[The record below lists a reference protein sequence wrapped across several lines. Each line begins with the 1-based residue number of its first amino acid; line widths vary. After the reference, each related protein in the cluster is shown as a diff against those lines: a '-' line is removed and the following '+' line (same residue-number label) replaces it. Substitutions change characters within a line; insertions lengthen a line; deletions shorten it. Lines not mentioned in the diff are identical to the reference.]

1 MARLRDRLA
10 REPHHPHA
18 WRLLGDTLWTT
29 GDREA
34 AADAYL
40 RQVEAVAGDP
50 EVREA
55 ALALAANRLDE
66 AEPRLRAILRER
78 PTEVAAIRMLAELA
92 IRIERV
98 ADAEALLDRALEL
111 APGFDAARYNRAVAR
126 HRRGRASAALED
138 IDLLLSG
145 APDNLG
151 YRATRAAIL
160 SRTGDYEAAIA
171 DYDRLLAHEGPGQD
185 ARLWMSRGHAL
196 KTVGRRE
203 DCVASYHRAVEL
215 TPSLGEAW
223 WSLAN
228 LKTYRFPEEEIARME
243 RALADD
249 ASGEDDRMHLHFALG
264 QGMQAAGQAS
274 EAFAHYAQANAMR
287 HAQLPYDANA
297 TSAHVAAALKL
308 FDGAAVAAREGQGDP
323 SADPIFIL
331 GLPRSGSTLLE
342 QILASHPEVEGT
354 MELPDITTIAAE
366 LEVAAGPSHDGY
378 LARLLQLDQR
388 ELADL
393 GRRYLDNTRI
403 HRRQRARYF
412 IDKMPNNWMH
422 VPLIHLLLPQ
432 ARIIDARRHP
442 LDCGVSCF
450 TQHFARG
457 QGFAY
462 DLSDIGRYYAD
473 YTRLM
478 DHVDA
483 VLPGRVH
490 RVFHEQLIADPEG
503 EIRSLLAACGLSFD
517 PACLAFHSNARPVR
531 TASAEQVRRPLSSEG
546 VGRWRMF
553 DPWLDPLRDA
563 LGPAL
568 DAYPA

>member
-1 MARLRDRLA
+1 MRALLA
-10 REPHHPHA
+10 AEPRHPHA
-18 WRLLGDTLWTT
+18 WRLLGDALSVA
-29 GDREA
+29 GDA
-34 AADAYL
+34 DGAADAYL
-40 RQVEAVAGDP
+40 RQVEAAAGDP

-55 ALALAANRLDE
+55 AMALAANRLDE
-66 AEPRLRAILRER
+66 AEPRLRSILRAR

-92 IRIERV
+92 IRIERL

-111 APGFDAARYNRAVAR
+111 APGFDPARYNRAVAR
-126 HRRGRASAALED
+126 HRRGRAALALED
-138 IDLLLSG
+138 IDRLLSG

-171 DYDRLLAHEGPGQD
+171 DYDAVLAHEGPGKD

-203 DCVASYHRAVEL
+203 ACVASYRHAVEL

-228 LKTYRFPEEEIARME
+228 LKTHRFTPDDIAQME
-243 RALADD
+243 RALED
-249 ASGEDDRMHLHFALG
+249 ASAGDADKMHLHFALG
-264 QGMQAAGQAS
+264 QAIQTMDRAEDS
-274 EAFAHYAQANAMR
+274 FVHYAQANAMR
-287 HAQLPYDANA
+287 RAQLPYDADA
-297 TSAHVAAALKL
+297 TSAHVDAVRRL
-308 FDGAAVAAREGQGDP
+308 FDAAAVAAREGLGDP
-323 SADPIFIL
+323 SDAPIFIL

-342 QILASHPEVEGT
+342 QILATHPEVEGT
-354 MELPDITTIAAE
+354 MELPDITTIAGE
-366 LEVAAGPSHDGY
+366 LEAATAPSPDGY
-378 LARLLQLDQR
+378 SGRLLQLDAD
-388 ELADL
+388 ELASL
-393 GRRYLDNTRI
+393 GRRYLDQTRI
-403 HRRQRARYF
+403 HRREGARYF

-422 VPLIHLLLPQ
+422 VPLIHLILPN

-442 LDCGVSCF
+442 LDCGFSCF

-462 DLSDIGRYYAD
+462 DLADIGRYYAD

-478 DHVDA
+478 DHVDE

-490 RVFHEQLIADPEG
+490 RVFHERLIAEPEA
-503 EIRSLLAACGLSFD
+503 EIRALLAACGLPFD
-517 PACLAFHSNARPVR
+517 PVCLEFHRNDRPVR

-553 DPWLDPLRDA
+553 DPWLDPLRRA

-568 DAYPA
+568 KSYPD